1 MTRKGTTKMR
11 FMFVVLL
18 MLTQS
23 CVCTVV
29 DPGNRG
35 VQVEFGEVKPRI
47 LPEGLSQKALFASV
61 TEISVRQQIAK
72 LDATCFSSDLQQVQI
87 HAKVMYRVPENNV
100 IKVFRDYRG
109 DPFDSLVSPRIQE
122 SIKEV
127 TALLTA
133 EQLAKQREDVK
144 LKTLDLSR
152 QKVGE
157 IIEIVDIVIENVDLS
172 PQLKL
177 AIESKMVQEQEAAKA
192 KFTQQKAEI
201 EAATDVIRA
210 EGEAKAI
217 RIRGQALRET
227 PGLIELQIVEK
238 WNGVSPMVVGSGTGA
253 NILLPMTGGK

>member
-1 MTRKGTTKMR
+1 MR
-11 FMFVVLL
+11 MFLLVVL
-18 MLTQS
+18 MAVQG
-23 CVCTVV
+23 CMCAVV

-35 VQVEFGEVKPRI
+35 VQVNFGEVKSQV
-47 LPEGLSQKALFASV
+47 LPEGLATKSPFTSV
-61 TEISVRQQIAK
+61 TEISVRQRTDR

-87 HAKVMYRVPENNV
+87 HAKVMYRIPETNV
-100 IKVFRDYRG
+100 IKVFRDYSG
-109 DPFDSLVSPRIQE
+109 EPFPTLVAPRIQE

-144 LKTLDLSR
+144 MKTLELAR

-157 IIEIVDIVIENVDLS
+157 IVYIEDIVVENVDLS
-172 PQLKL
+172 PQLKA

-192 KFTQQKAEI
+192 RFTQLKAEI

-227 PGLIELQIVEK
+227 PGFIDLQIIEK
-238 WNGVSPMVVGSGTGA
+238 WNGVAPMVVGGGNGPS
-253 NILLPMTGGK
+253 ILLPMTVGK